1 VPVPDFQS
9 LMLPVLTAAS
19 NGEISASNLRDRVY
33 TNLKLTA
40 DNLSEMLPSGRQTT
54 FANRIAWA
62 NLFLQR
68 AGLIEKSSRG
78 VYRATPMGIQ
88 ILDEKPSK
96 IDMTFLERFPS
107 YVKWRRRSAA
117 PRLVKLDSKATPP
130 NKPKRPKLLKSSSD
144 EAIKRSPKH
153 LRPTYLIVCEKCP
166 QFFRAPRDRSARGTW
181 IRGRSAGKRKGDW
194 RAGRRRY

>member
-1 VPVPDFQS
+1 
-9 LMLPVLTAAS
+9 MLPVLTAAS

-88 ILDEKPSK
+88 ILMK
-96 IDMTFLERFPS
+96 
-107 YVKWRRRSAA
+107 
-117 PRLVKLDSKATPP
+117 
-130 NKPKRPKLLKSSSD
+130 NHPK
-144 EAIKRSPKH
+144 
-153 LRPTYLIVCEKCP
+153 
-166 QFFRAPRDRSARGTW
+166 
-181 IRGRSAGKRKGDW
+181 
-194 RAGRRRY
+194 